1 MKKFL
6 CIMVLILLTSALA
19 EATEF
24 YVSEGGTL
32 VDQGGVT
39 VTVNPGY
46 EIMLVNDGEVA
57 MTLTGVI
64 ENNTDAPVEL
74 WLDNPTIN
82 RFQIDADVRL
92 ATGDMHVNPG
102 NKAKCTIW
110 FILSDAD
117 VSSVEEIETFET
129 GFKVYDSA
137 NYEWLFSTDVVSLKG
152 DGDVWH

>member
-6 CIMVLILLTSALA
+6 CIVVLILLASAFA

-24 YVSEGGTL
+24 HVSEGGTL
-32 VDQGGVT
+32 VDQGGVIL
-39 VTVNPGY
+39 TVNPGY
-46 EIMLVNDGEVA
+46 EITLVNGDEVA
-57 MTLTGVI
+57 MTLSGVI
-64 ENNTDAPVEL
+64 ENNTDVPIEL

-102 NKAKCTIW
+102 NKAKCAIW

-117 VSSVEEIETFET
+117 VSTVEEIETFET
-129 GFKVYDSA
+129 GFKVYDTD
-137 NYEWLFSTDVVSLKG
+137 NYEWLFSTDAITLKG